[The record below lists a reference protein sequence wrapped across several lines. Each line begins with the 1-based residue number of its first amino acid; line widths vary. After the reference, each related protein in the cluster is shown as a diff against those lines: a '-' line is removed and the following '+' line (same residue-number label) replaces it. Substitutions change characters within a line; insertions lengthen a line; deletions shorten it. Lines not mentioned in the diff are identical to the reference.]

1 MAPKEAHRQQVMTR
15 LKEVES
21 EIEKLQAGAKE
32 MEAAAREKFGELT
45 KNLHTSLAVVEEEL
59 MELVESE
66 AWDKLKERMNTAIK
80 DLHQAVQN
88 AAAQC
93 R

>member
-1 MAPKEAHRQQVMTR
+1 MTQ
-15 LKEVES
+15 LKEVEN
-21 EIEKLQAGAKE
+21 EVEKLRVGAKE
-32 MEAAAREKFGELT
+32 TKAAAREMFGELT
-45 KNLHTSLAVVEEEL
+45 KNLHISLAVVEEEL

-66 AWDKLKERMNTAIK
+66 AWDKLKQRINAAIK
-80 DLHQAVQN
+80 DLHPAVQN